1 MKILVT
7 GATGFVGRWLVREL
21 AGAGH
26 EAIGTPSSADLD
38 ITDTDAVTA
47 FVARNRPEAV
57 VHLAGMSYG
66 PDARR
71 EPDRAFAINEGGT
84 RSVMEA
90 VSTATGPIP
99 VLVVSSSEVYGNPV
113 PADLPLRESAS
124 LLTDQPYGLSKLAQ
138 ERAAVDIAE
147 LHGIPLVVTR
157 SFNHTGA
164 GQRPEFVVPALAGRM
179 VAAREGGERT
189 IRAGNVDVRRDIS
202 DVRDVVRAYR
212 LLIEAL
218 ASSGLP
224 AGHVVYNVASG
235 RSVAI
240 RDVIHRLATLAGIDV
255 EIEIDPS
262 LVRQHDP
269 PEIRGD
275 ASRLAADVGWWPTI
289 ELDVTLADV
298 FREAVSGGRQSS
310 T

>member
-21 AGAGH
+21 EGAGH
-26 EAIGTPSSADLD
+26 EAIGTPSRADLD

-47 FVARNRPEAV
+47 FVARIRPEAV

-71 EPDRAFAINEGGT
+71 EPDRALAVNEGGT
-84 RSVMEA
+84 RAVLEA
-90 VSTATGPIP
+90 VATAIGPLP
-99 VLVVSSSEVYGNPV
+99 VLVVSSSEVYGYPA
-113 PADLPLRESAS
+113 PADLPLRESAP

-138 ERAAVDIAE
+138 ERAAVELAE
-147 LHGIPLVVTR
+147 LHRIPLVVTR
-157 SFNHTGA
+157 SFNHTGP
-164 GQRPEFVVPALAGRM
+164 GQRPEFVVPALAGRI

-212 LLIEAL
+212 LLTEAL
-218 ASSGLP
+218 ASSGLS

-235 RSVAI
+235 RAVAI
-240 RDVIHRLATLAGIDV
+240 RELINRLAALADIEI

-262 LVRQHDP
+262 LVRQQDP

-275 ASRLAADVGWWPTI
+275 ASRLAADVGWRPTI
-289 ELDVTLADV
+289 ELEVTLADV
-298 FREAVSGGRQSS
+298 FREAVSGGRQPS